1 MILVIPIAK
10 NSDRMEGE
18 MPVRRDAV
26 KELGLEEATIVSFDN
41 PQEDKTRR
49 SLIHRYIHGRSETR
63 NVNGETKTYTYPGLL
78 DEGGFRM
85 GQSVYLL
92 PSNLA
97 SRLIL
102 KLSELNISHRFWDM
116 FMYRWFITF

>member
-1 MILVIPIAK
+1 
-10 NSDRMEGE
+10 
-18 MPVRRDAV
+18 MPVRRDTM
-26 KELGLEEATIVSFDN
+26 KELGLEEATIVSFDI
-41 PQEDKTRR
+41 PREKKTRR
-49 SLIHRYIHGRSETR
+49 SLIHRYIHGRIETR
-63 NVNGETKTYTYPGLL
+63 NVNGETRTYTYPGLL

-102 KLSELNISHRFWDM
+102 KLSELNISHRYWDM
-116 FMYRWFITF
+116 LMYR